1 MEAGTRSSG
10 AAWRSAWQVA
20 GRHPTGRKGSTRHP
34 PSAPS
39 SPPSSAASLAASALA
54 RSTASCATKNAKKI
68 RMGPGWASGTRQAWL
83 QSKPAPR
90 LRARQQPSRML
101 APPPPPA
108 CNDRGWC
115 VACLQLAD
123 HRRHLQVGASGLQE
137 IADVGLAGGAGLDHL
152 AHAQGAA
159 GGRPRVDL
167 IGNVPKLLLQARL
180 AEVVACGEACAGPDR
195 APKRL
200 GGRTTTPHQ
209 AIALGPQN
217 CEAACQHR
225 GI

>member
-137 IADVGLAGGAGLDHL
+137 IADVGLQRKTCVIFWLSAPCCTI
-152 AHAQGAA
+152 
-159 GGRPRVDL
+159 RPRWYAPL
-167 IGNVPKLLLQARL
+167 TLQVEQGL
-180 AEVVACGEACAGPDR
+180 
-195 APKRL
+195 
-200 GGRTTTPHQ
+200 TT
-209 AIALGPQN
+209 L
-217 CEAACQHR
+217 R
-225 GI
+225 